1 MEVRRISIR
10 EAKKRIKNDPELSK
24 MLVRSG
30 WKEIA
35 LDLDGD
41 GYADVSFS
49 CEKVGR
55 KIDTMAVDLSGNGEY
70 DLYIHDSDGNG
81 IPDTVYLVQEGE
93 EEERVIT
100 AFGGKVELGFINLGV
115 KVANLLVA
123 EDFLNKELG
132 LSLMDLAAY
141 LKQYAA
147 VMLLEL
153 QKRENAEGIDKVFY
167 YLSDAGTYYL
177 ATVDGTRPRVRP
189 FGTILLDDGKLY
201 IQTGKSKD
209 VSKQIAENPSV
220 EITASMPN
228 GTWIRIAADLVEDDS
243 HDVKEK
249 MLERMPSLRAMYSAD
264 DDNMQMFYM
273 KDATATFCSFT
284 AEPETITF

>member
-1 MEVRRISIR
+1 MEVKRISIR

-41 GYADVSFS
+41 GVADVAFS
-49 CEKVGR
+49 CEKLGR

-81 IPDTVYLVQEGE
+81 IPDTVYMIQEGE
-93 EEERVIT
+93 DERVLV

-147 VMLLEL
+147 VMLLEV
-153 QKRENAEGIDKVFY
+153 QKRENAEGIDKVYY

-177 ATVDGTRPRVRP
+177 ATVDGTKPRVRP

-201 IQTGKSKD
+201 IQTGKVKD
-209 VSKQIAENPSV
+209 VSKQIAENPFV
-220 EITASMPN
+220 EITASMAN
-228 GTWIRIAADLVEDDS
+228 GTWIRIAAELVEDDN
-243 HDVKEK
+243 HDVKVK
-249 MLERMPSLRAMYSAD
+249 MLEAMPSLKAMYSAD

-284 AEPETITF
+284 AEPEVVEF